1 MRQHYNDLNHRP
13 IDWQDR
19 LIMSA
24 AGAVGAVWLV
34 WIVEGLL

>member
-1 MRQHYNDLNHRP
+1 MRQHYNDLNPRP

-19 LIMSA
+19 LVMT
-24 AGAVGAVWLV
+24 GASIAGAVWLI